1 MLKAPQS
8 IRTTKE
14 IQKSIYLVSFLLY
27 RLPNKITTLHNNKL
41 LLALDIELDLV
52 LQYPFLPFYKQQVAF
67 SNCILSPFPSSI
79 DLGLHLQSY
88 QNYHILLIELRKYS
102 KSTIEYYAPQHRA
115 MRLFYFF
122 ILKTTCYLLT
132 HSLGS
137 FVFLVT
143 QLLSIFLRLILYSL
157 FEIT

>member
-52 LQYPFLPFYKQQVAF
+52 L
-67 SNCILSPFPSSI
+67 
-79 DLGLHLQSY
+79 
-88 QNYHILLIELRKYS
+88 
-102 KSTIEYYAPQHRA
+102 
-115 MRLFYFF
+115 
-122 ILKTTCYLLT
+122 
-132 HSLGS
+132 
-137 FVFLVT
+137 
-143 QLLSIFLRLILYSL
+143 
-157 FEIT
+157 